1 MNLDLFGLD
10 SPVKLNSKWNINS
23 FVSNPNAGR
32 KTMNTP
38 LTTEGLSQDAKV
50 ELERTIKAIEM
61 SYSKSS
67 LDFDKIFRDLAT
79 RRKELKALMTELQAT
94 AKPVDIAALWGVESN
109 LIVNQIRALENKQKI
124 ESEKFKQIR
133 DEKKAIKDRLGTVE
147 GANTNNGVTNII
159 TNSPLANAQN
169 LTAPN
174 NAKPLGIDIG
184 SITPASVVRADNKFT
199 TVETIEHKEPVSF
212 PPAPNRDLELEPI
225 KAETTAEQ
233 TVMTTPSTPLAE
245 DNTAGDVIVKTDIL
259 DTVAVTVNDIQH
271 GINDRVMNR
280 MANRDKLMHDANTMT
295 GYNYQRSL
303 DTLTTKSLP
312 HKEKLFI
319 CPSTGTYYTK
329 AFGKDE
335 NGNYTKEIPNFPLK
349 SITHIGSIQLN
360 PLHKQATFYYY
371 PDPKEYFL
379 VDNLD
384 DMPDFYKEEWNNPK
398 NEKFRLDDDTVN
410 MLVEAEQ

>member
-1 MNLDLFGLD
+1 MNNGDVFGVS
-10 SPVKLNSKWNINS
+10 SPVKLNSKWNINN
-23 FVSNPNAGR
+23 FLSNPNAGR
-32 KTMNTP
+32 KLYNSP
-38 LTTEGLSQDAKV
+38 ISTEGLSQDAKV

-61 SYSKSS
+61 SYARSS

-79 RRKELKALMTELQAT
+79 RRKELKALMVELQAT

-133 DEKKAIKDRLGTVE
+133 DEKKALKDRTVTSDS
-147 GANTNNGVTNII
+147 GNTNNGVTNII

-169 LTAPN
+169 LQSMQKPVGISIGDIAPS
-174 NAKPLGIDIG
+174 A
-184 SITPASVVRADNKFT
+184 VVRADNKFSQQ
-199 TVETIEHKEPVSF
+199 VEVIEHKESIPI
-212 PPAPNRDLELEPI
+212 PTPNKHEMNEYYTG
-225 KAETTAEQ
+225 ETTAEQ
-233 TVMTTPSTPLAE
+233 TVVSPPSNVDGGST
-245 DNTAGDVIVKTDIL
+245 IVQSDMMGGN
-259 DTVAVTVNDIQH
+259 VVTINDIQD
-271 GINDRVMNR
+271 GISKRVNDR
-280 MANRDKLMHDANTMT
+280 MANREKIMHDANTMT

-319 CPSTGTYYTK
+319 CPATGTYYTK
-329 AFGKDE
+329 AFTQDE
-335 NGNYTKEIPNFPLK
+335 SGNYTKEIPNFPLK

-371 PDPKEYFL
+371 PDPKEYYL

-384 DMPDFYKEEWNNPK
+384 DMPDFYKGEWDNPK
-398 NEKFRLDDDTVN
+398 NEKFRLDDDTIN
-410 MLVEAEQ
+410 MLVEAED